1 MNRRKEKILMAIF
14 YMGFFIFTLVILGL
28 IK

>member
-1 MNRRKEKILMAIF
+1 MSIRKEKILMTIF
-14 YMGFFIFTLVILGL
+14 YMGFFILTFVILGV

>member
-1 MNRRKEKILMAIF
+1 MSRRKEKILMTIF
-14 YMGFFIFTLVILGL
+14 YICFFSLALVIMAL

>member
-1 MNRRKEKILMAIF
+1 MMRRKEKILMAIF
-14 YMGFFIFTLVILGL
+14 YMSFFIFTLVILGL

>member
-1 MNRRKEKILMAIF
+1 MSIRKEKILMTIF
-14 YMGFFIFTLVILGL
+14 YISFFIFTLVILGL